1 MRYLKTF
8 ESFGSGSSGISG
20 FEDMISVELSK
31 LPASEQEKLKSDVQ
45 DLANKFG
52 VSVEEL
58 ANPDFAVK
66 LMTDKA
72 EEANLENIVEE
83 GVLGDVWDWVKSKSS
98 TILRALGKIIS
109 WGGAIASAATALTGI
124 ITASAER
131 EAFTLWLRELTN
143 IGELDRG
150 VQATLCLAGLVGV
163 IVSIIAGGMIQS
175 KGEDM
180 ERSKKFGTGF

>member
-1 MRYLKTF
+1 MNMRYLKTF
-8 ESFGSGSSGISG
+8 ESFGSSGISG

-31 LPASEQEKLKSDVQ
+31 LPVDQQEKLKSEVQ
-45 DLANKFG
+45 NLANKLG

-66 LMTDKA
+66 LMTDKT
-72 EEANLENIVEE
+72 EESNLENIVEE
-83 GVLGDVWDWVKSKSS
+83 GVFGDVWDYVKSKSS
-98 TILRALGKIIS
+98 FILKALGKIIS
-109 WGGAIASAATALTGI
+109 WGGAIASAATAITGI
-124 ITASAER
+124 VTASAER
-131 EAFTLWLRELTN
+131 EAFTLYLRELTN

-150 VQATLCLAGLVGV
+150 VQATLCIAGLVGF
-163 IVSIIAGGMIQS
+163 IVAVVAGGMIQS